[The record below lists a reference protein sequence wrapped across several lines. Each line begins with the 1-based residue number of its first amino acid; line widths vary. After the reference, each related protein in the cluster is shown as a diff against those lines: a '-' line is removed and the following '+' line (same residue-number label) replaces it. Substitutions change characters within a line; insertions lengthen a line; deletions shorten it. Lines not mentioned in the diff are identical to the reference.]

1 MGAVTEDVTVGV
13 EFEQL
18 LRTMLMKQKVIS
30 TFRQLD
36 CLFELMKHLLEPC
49 EGSRLM

>member
-1 MGAVTEDVTVGV
+1 MVGVNKGSAVGV
-13 EFEQL
+13 ELEQL
-18 LRTMLMKQKVIS
+18 PRTMLMKQKMIS

-49 EGSRLM
+49 EGSRHM